1 MTYTY
6 RLLHLLSF
14 REMEHD
20 EEEEEEEELEE

>member
-20 EEEEEEEELEE
+20 EEEEEEELEE